1 MSIAEKLVT
10 VAKNV
15 PKVFNSGQ
23 LSVISQSEALK
34 GSASGT
40 SVSINDISPVEHD
53 VKCTISGEGTD
64 LSQVKVQRFGKNLFN
79 SDLTLKTQ
87 TVNGITVDNE
97 GDGVFH
103 FYGTATKTFTYSFLV
118 TNFSLLVDPEKIYT
132 IHAKLLEGKVDK
144 MTSLH
149 PYIGIWDTPD
159 GSQNYSNITLNK
171 NSIVGNTYS
180 PLYPNTIKGAKA
192 DAKYITRFWFYAN
205 GIQEGGTMD
214 FRIQVWINQ
223 SSKNMGFEPFTQET
237 YTANADGTIQ
247 GNTYLYPSMTLIPDT
262 EGVNISAEYIKD
274 IDKTFNSLTTAV
286 ALTGGE

>member
-1 MSIAEKLVT
+1 M
-10 VAKNV
+10 
-15 PKVFNSGQ
+15 
-23 LSVISQSEALK
+23 
-34 GSASGT
+34 
-40 SVSINDISPVEHD
+40 
-53 VKCTISGEGTD
+53 
-64 LSQVKVQRFGKNLFN
+64 
-79 SDLTLKTQ
+79 
-87 TVNGITVDNE
+87 
-97 GDGVFH
+97 
-103 FYGTATKTFTYSFLV
+103 
-118 TNFSLLVDPEKIYT
+118 
-132 IHAKLLEGKVDK
+132 
-144 MTSLH
+144 
-149 PYIGIWDTPD
+149 YIGIWDTPD